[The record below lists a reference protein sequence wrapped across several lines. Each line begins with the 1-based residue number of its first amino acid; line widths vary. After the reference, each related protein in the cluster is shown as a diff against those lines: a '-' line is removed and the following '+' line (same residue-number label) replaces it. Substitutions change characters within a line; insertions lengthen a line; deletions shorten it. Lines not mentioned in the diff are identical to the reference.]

1 MDRDKAH
8 REKAR
13 IYEEFLVAGARLGD
27 RAAAGK
33 LAETRGPKLLAHAV
47 RLLRNRA
54 DAEDVVQDAWV
65 EILRGLKG
73 LRDDRAFPAWAYRI
87 VTRRAA
93 RLINRRVHQRET
105 ASALAVTTEDTA
117 PDSGG
122 DRADAATVRNAI
134 AGLPPEQA
142 ATIALFYLEEM
153 SVAEVALALDV
164 PPGTVKTRLMHARR
178 KLHDALSG
186 GEDEQA

>member
-1 MDRDKAH
+1 MARDA
-8 REKAR
+8 AR
-13 IYEEFLVAGARLGD
+13 IYEEFLVAGTRLGN
-27 RAAAGK
+27 REAAQH
-33 LAETRGPKLLAHAV
+33 LAALRGPKLLVHAM
-47 RLLRNRA
+47 RLLRDRA

-65 EILRGLKG
+65 EILRGLAG

-93 RLINRRVHQRET
+93 RLIRGRLRRRAVADT
-105 ASALAVTTEDTA
+105 LAASADTVTPHA
-117 PDSGG
+117 GPNV
-122 DRADAATVRNAI
+122 ADASTVRALI
-134 AGLPPEQA
+134 RRLPAEQA

-178 KLHDALSG
+178 KLHDALEG
-186 GEDEQA
+186 GGNEQT

>member
-1 MDRDKAH
+1 MARDR
-8 REKAR
+8 AR
-13 IYEEFLVAGARLGD
+13 IYEEFLVAGARLGE
-27 RAAAGK
+27 RSAAER
-33 LAETRGPKLLAHAV
+33 LAALRGPKLLVHAV
-47 RLLRNRA
+47 RLLGDRA
-54 DAEDVVQDAWV
+54 DAEDVVQDAWI

-93 RLINRRVHQRET
+93 QLIAGKVRQRAAADT
-105 ASALAVTTEDTA
+105 LAADQVAVARDTGA
-117 PDSGG
+117 A
-122 DRADAATVRNAI
+122 RTDAATVRSQI
-134 AGLPPEQA
+134 RRLPPDQA

-178 KLHDALSG
+178 KLHDALEG
-186 GEDEQA
+186 GENEQA